1 MPGSTTIPRGNII
14 LFAQLSVALSPAS
27 VSNGTSAEQTFT
39 VQGLQLGDNVDVSK
53 PTTQANLIIGNV
65 RVSAANTLAIN
76 FGNVGAAT
84 ITPTAGEV
92 YSVVVVRCENAA
104 QGSAPAAL
112 E

>member
-1 MPGSTTIPRGNII
+1 MPGPTTIPRGNASGIFI
-14 LFAQLSVALSPAS
+14 LSVALSPAS
-27 VSNGTSAEQTFT
+27 VSNAVSAEQTFT
-39 VQGLQLGDNVDVSK
+39 VNGLQIGDNVDVSK

-76 FGNVGAAT
+76 FANVGAAT

-92 YSVVVVRCENAA
+92 YSVIVIRYENAA
-104 QGSAPAAL
+104 QGAAPAAL